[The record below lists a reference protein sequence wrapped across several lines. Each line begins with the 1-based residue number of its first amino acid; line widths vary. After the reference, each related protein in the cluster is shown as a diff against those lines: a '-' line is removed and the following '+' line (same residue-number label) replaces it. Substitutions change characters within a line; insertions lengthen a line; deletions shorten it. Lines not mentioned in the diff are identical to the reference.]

1 MKKTTKDLRT
11 ALAGAVAL
19 VGALS
24 VPVAHAQTAVTP
36 TSAAASASGSIPM
49 PALCAAAPMA
59 SVLRGTYRLEGEGPL
74 PIELVL
80 APRDGAS
87 ARLFDVTGLVS
98 EGAHRFGVSGM
109 AYCTGEDRRT
119 LVFDM
124 TMSGGFH
131 DAPVDDELR
140 RAWPAGKAP
149 KRASSAGTSVVHA
162 QVSVATM
169 RGWAEAMRTIVL
181 TGQRV
186 MGPRH
191 VSASLAFDSVTP
203 DAGEARHAR

>member
-1 MKKTTKDLRT
+1 MNKTTMLTRGVRAAAMAMT
-11 ALAGAVAL
+11 MTMMGATGLAGVSMAQAQVA
-19 VGALS
+19 S
-24 VPVAHAQTAVTP
+24 PVAGASLCEAPATV
-36 TSAAASASGSIPM
+36 SA
-49 PALCAAAPMA
+49 
-59 SVLRGTYRLEGEGPL
+59 LRGTYQLDGEGPL

-80 APRDGAS
+80 VPREGAS
-87 ARLFDVTGLVS
+87 ARLFEVTGLVS
-98 EGAHRFGVSGM
+98 EGEHRFGVTGM
-109 AYCTGEDRRT
+109 AYCTGAGHAT
-119 LVFDM
+119 LAFDV

-131 DAPVDDELR
+131 DTPVDDELR

-162 QVSVATM
+162 EVALASM

-191 VSASLAFDSVTP
+191 VSATLVFNGASAT
-203 DAGEARHAR
+203 GEAGRGR